1 MRDWFVSGARK
12 GRTRRVI
19 AQESKK
25 PTVLIIDDDADYVES
40 LSEVLRHSGYIVH
53 SIDDGCALD
62 DVLEKTSVE
71 VILLDL
77 HMPGVNGFE
86 VIRQLKDRLAPARWP
101 INQAAKI
108 IVVTGRGEQ
117 ETADFTR
124 KLGADAYL
132 VKPVDPIQLLSTVRN
147 VLSG

>member
-1 MRDWFVSGARK
+1 MNAHSR
-12 GRTRRVI
+12 
-19 AQESKK
+19 KK
-25 PTVLIIDDDADYVES
+25 PTVLIIDDDQDYVES
-40 LSEVLRHSGYIVH
+40 LTDVLRHSGYIVH
-53 SIDDGCALD
+53 SINDGFEID
-62 DVLEKTSVE
+62 DVLAKTSVQ

-86 VIRQLKDRLAPARWP
+86 VIRQLKDRLAPASWH

-108 IVVTGRGEQ
+108 IVITGRGEQ

-132 VKPVDPIQLLSTVRN
+132 VKPVDPIQILSTLRN
-147 VLSG
+147 VLSA

>member
-1 MRDWFVSGARK
+1 ME
-12 GRTRRVI
+12 
-19 AQESKK
+19 AQASKE
-25 PTVLIIDDDADYVES
+25 PTALIVDDDQDYIES
-40 LSEVLRHSGYIVH
+40 LTEVLRQSGYIVY
-53 SIDDGCALD
+53 SIHDGCELD
-62 DVLEKTSVE
+62 DVLAKTSVQ

-86 VIRQLKDRLAPARWP
+86 VIRQLKDRLGPARWHT
-101 INQAAKI
+101 NQAAKI

-132 VKPVDPIQLLSTVRN
+132 VKPVHPIQLLSTLRN
-147 VLSG
+147 VLGA

>member
-1 MRDWFVSGARK
+1 MKAP
-12 GRTRRVI
+12 
-19 AQESKK
+19 ASKK
-25 PTVLIIDDDADYVES
+25 PTVLIVDDDQDYVES
-40 LSEVLRHSGYIVH
+40 LTELLRLSGYIVH
-53 SIDDGCALD
+53 SINDGSELDDGMA
-62 DVLEKTSVE
+62 KTPVQ

-86 VIRQLKDRLAPARWP
+86 VIRQLKGRRGPASCH

-132 VKPVDPIQLLSTVRN
+132 VKPVDPAHLLLTLRN
-147 VLSG
+147 VLSA